1 MELLTINWTN
11 TFVIVGF
18 GFAMVLI
25 ILTLLV
31 FLLQLFEKIMSAID
45 ARKNQPNKVVSAK
58 INVKEVT
65 YAGDVCDEDL
75 VAISAAVFLYFD
87 EVHDNESNVIKIKRV
102 QRRYSPWNSKIYG
115 VTTLN

>member
-1 MELLTINWTN
+1 MELLAVNWTN
-11 TFVIVGF
+11 TFVVVGF

-31 FLLQLFEKIMSAID
+31 FLLLMFEKTILMVEN
-45 ARKNQPNKVVSAK
+45 RKNKSNKIVSAK
-58 INVKEVT
+58 INVEEMT
-65 YAGDVCDEDL
+65 HGGNIGEEDL

>member
-1 MELLTINWTN
+1 MELLTVNWTN

-31 FLLQLFEKIMSAID
+31 FLLQLFEKTMSVVES
-45 ARKNQPNKVVSAK
+45 RKNKPNKVVSAK
-58 INVKEVT
+58 INIEEMT
-65 YAGDVCDEDL
+65 HGGDVCEEDL

-115 VTTLN
+115 VTPLN

>member
-11 TFVIVGF
+11 TFVIVCF

-25 ILTLLV
+25 ILMLLV
-31 FLLQLFEKIMSAID
+31 FLLLLFEKIMSAVD
-45 ARKNQPNKVVSAK
+45 NRKNKPSKVVSAK
-58 INVKEVT
+58 INVEEMVT
-65 YAGDVCDEDL
+65 GDICEKDL
-75 VAISAAVFLYFD
+75 VAISTAVFLYFD

-115 VTTLN
+115 VTPLQ